1 MGMDLDVSSA
11 LDKAQEDVEELDN
24 LRRGA
29 GIEDGEW
36 SQMSPDKRIEI
47 ARRLRSPEMKTLAE
61 VIGRMRRFAMGARAT
76 RLTDVPHEAFDVEA
90 GDKIT
95 RLLRGQFGLLGDPG
109 TEMEFYRRLADREL
123 LQFKMRGTE
132 DAGKGPI
139 VTCIDKSGSMHG
151 APFNWALG
159 VAEALRRFAADD
171 ERDYMAMFFGN
182 NNDRNRFEFPKGKA
196 PWEKIEAFLSVD
208 ANGGTQFD
216 GVLDEALRRAS
227 DDHDQLSRGKADI
240 VFITDGQSRLSDE
253 WIEKFNKER
262 ERVGVRVY
270 SIYIG
275 GAYDYYGSGD
285 PTGLLS
291 RFSDAVIPVKDLNPE
306 SVKKVFES
314 I

>member
-1 MGMDLDVSSA
+1 MGLGLDISSA
-11 LDKAQEDVEELDN
+11 LDKAQDEVEELEN

-36 SQMSPDKRIEI
+36 AQMSPEKRIEI
-47 ARRLRSPEMKTLAE
+47 ARRLKSPEMKTLTE
-61 VIGRMRRFAMGARAT
+61 VIGRMRRFALGTRAT
-76 RLTDVPHEAFDVEA
+76 RLTNVPHEAFDVEN
-90 GDKIT
+90 GDNIT
-95 RLLRGQFGLLGDPG
+95 RLLRGQFALLGHPD
-109 TEMEFYRRLADREL
+109 TELEFYRRLADREL

-139 VTCIDKSGSMHG
+139 ITCIDKSGSMHG

-159 VAEALRRFAADD
+159 VAEAMRRFASDD
-171 ERDYMAMFFGN
+171 ERDYMALFFGN

-208 ANGGTQFD
+208 PNGGTQFD

-227 DDHDQLSRGKADI
+227 DEHDELSKGKADI
-240 VFITDGQSRLSDE
+240 VFITDGQSHLDE
-253 WIEKFNKER
+253 WWIEKFNKER

-270 SIYIG
+270 SIFIG
-275 GAYDYYGSGD
+275 GGYDMRYSQA
-285 PTGLLS
+285 PISLLEK
-291 RFSDAVIPVKDLNPE
+291 FSDVVIPVSDLNPE
-306 SVKKVFES
+306 SAKKVFES